1 MLSVSNTALYE
12 TSTVTKYP
20 YLIINIFF
28 YLTSILYEIIT
39 LGIILRTLC
48 EDTRS
53 NSIRRMV
60 GLHVTAL
67 AILGILALVV
77 FGITIYET
85 VNQVRYG
92 YFYWSTTEVL
102 LARKYI
108 QLTYQALYF
117 LVALYACSISIY
129 TLVRERIKVE
139 ENSFS
144 TQRHELTA

>member
-1 MLSVSNTALYE
+1 
-12 TSTVTKYP
+12 
-20 YLIINIFF
+20 
-28 YLTSILYEIIT
+28 
-39 LGIILRTLC
+39 
-48 EDTRS
+48 
-53 NSIRRMV
+53 MV